1 MHDGFT
7 DVIYVL
13 LPVWQAEFAL
23 GYAVLALLRA
33 LYAGSMALLQ
43 LLAGHLAERFGGKLI
58 LVLGTALVGIG
69 YAVAG
74 SSGGIVGL
82 CVGLVIAGA
91 GSSTQ
96 HPIASAAVARA
107 YGKGSRAPLGIYN
120 FTGDLGKAAIPVAM
134 SFLLVAISWRASL
147 FVLAAL
153 GIVTAVAIA
162 LLMPR
167 IVGAAP
173 SGKKAASG
181 GGRGGFALLFA
192 IAILDNGV
200 RMGFL
205 IFLPFL
211 LQAKGASLP
220 AVGTALALTFIGGAA
235 GKAVCGWLG
244 DRIGVL
250 WTVVATEGGTAA
262 LILVLLVLPLEA
274 CFVLLPLLGVCL
286 NGTSSVL
293 YGTVPELAPSDRTER
308 AFAIFYTGAIGSGA
322 ISPIFYGIL
331 GDYIGTNGAIV
342 TTAIVALATLPLAF
356 LLAPKLKPNP
366 AT

>member
-43 LLAGHLAERFGGKLI
+43 LLAGNLAERFGGKLI
-58 LVLGTALVGIG
+58 LVLGTGLAGIG

-74 SSGGIVGL
+74 MSGGIVGL
-82 CVGLVIAGA
+82 CAGLIISGA

-107 YGKGSRAPLGIYN
+107 FGKGSRTPLGIYN

-134 SFLLVAISWRASL
+134 SLLLVVLSWRTSL
-147 FVLAAL
+147 YVLAAL
-153 GIVTAVAIA
+153 GIATAVAIA

-167 IVGAAP
+167 IGRTAP
-173 SGKKAASG
+173 DAGKAKAG

-220 AVGTALALTFIGGAA
+220 TIGTALALTFIGGAA
-235 GKAVCGWLG
+235 GKAACGWLG
-244 DRIGVL
+244 DRIGVF
-250 WTVVATEGGTAA
+250 WTIVATEGGTAA
-262 LILVLLVLPLEA
+262 FILALLVLPLEA
-274 CFVLLPLLGVCL
+274 SLALLPLLGVCL

-322 ISPIFYGIL
+322 VSPIFYGLL
-331 GDYIGTNGAIV
+331 GDAVGPDWAIV
-342 TTAIVALATLPLAF
+342 TTAGVALATIPLAWI
-356 LLAPKLKPNP
+356 LAPKLDVE
-366 AT
+366 AA

>member
-1 MHDGFT
+1 VHDGFT

-13 LPVWQAEFAL
+13 LPIWQAEFAL

-33 LYAGSMALLQ
+33 FYAGTMALLQ
-43 LLAGHLAERFGGKLI
+43 LAAGTLAERFGGKLI
-58 LVLGTALVGIG
+58 LVLGTALAGLG

-82 CVGLVIAGA
+82 CAGLIISGA

-107 YGKGSRAPLGIYN
+107 YGKRARAPLGIYN
-120 FTGDLGKAAIPVAM
+120 FTGDLGKAAIPAAM
-134 SFLLVAISWRASL
+134 SLLLVVLSWRVSL
-147 FVLAAL
+147 YVLAAL
-153 GIVTAVAIA
+153 GVATAIAIA
-162 LLMPR
+162 LTMPR
-167 IVGAAP
+167 IGRTAP
-173 SGKKAASG
+173 DSKKTKSG
-181 GGRGGFALLFA
+181 GGRGGFMLLFA
-192 IAILDNGV
+192 IAILDNGL

-211 LQAKGASLP
+211 LQSKGASLP
-220 AVGTALALTFIGGAA
+220 TIGTALALTFIGGAA

-244 DRIGVL
+244 DRIGVF
-250 WTVVATEGGTAA
+250 WTIVLTEGGTAA
-262 LILVLLVLPLEA
+262 FILALLVLPLEA
-274 CFVLLPLLGVCL
+274 CLALLPLLGVCL

-322 ISPIFYGIL
+322 ISPIFYGLL
-331 GDYIGTNGAIV
+331 GDAVGQRWAIV
-342 TTAIVALATLPLAF
+342 ATAVVALATIPLAF
-356 LLAPKLKPNP
+356 VLSPKLEK
-366 AT
+366 A